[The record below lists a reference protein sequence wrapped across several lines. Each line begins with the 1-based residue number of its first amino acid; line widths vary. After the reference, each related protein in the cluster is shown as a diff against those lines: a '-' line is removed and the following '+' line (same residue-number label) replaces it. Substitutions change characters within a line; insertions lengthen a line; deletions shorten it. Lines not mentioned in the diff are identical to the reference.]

1 MGKFIQDCADC
12 DGYCNCFRHPEIYKA
27 RQTSDRKIVLSRQI
41 SENMMRNFGDTKSF
55 VEDSELSNL
64 YFSVLASVVACSIF
78 VGPAHTRSPE

>member
-41 SENMMRNFGDTKSF
+41 FLPRLMHHKKS
-55 VEDSELSNL
+55 LQL
-64 YFSVLASVVACSIF
+64 QHCCIF
-78 VGPAHTRSPE
+78 QKHHNILLLK